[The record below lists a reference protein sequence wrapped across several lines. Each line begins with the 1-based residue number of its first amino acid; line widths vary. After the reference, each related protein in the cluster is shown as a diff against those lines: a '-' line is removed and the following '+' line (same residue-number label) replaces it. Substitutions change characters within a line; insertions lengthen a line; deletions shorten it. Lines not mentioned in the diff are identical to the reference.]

1 MIKGVL
7 GAMADLK
14 MVREKHGAGAF
25 DTAVH
30 ALRIQSNRPEVSTA
44 MAIKLADR
52 LEKLSLRYDE
62 PRFTT
67 EDYIDAVCSDQ
78 FSQGDIK
85 TLCGLND
92 DDFDECVIVG
102 TERERQRYE

>member
-1 MIKGVL
+1 MIKGVFKTIV
-7 GAMADLK
+7 DLK
-14 MVREKHGAGAF
+14 KVRDEHGTGAF
-25 DTAVH
+25 DAAVH
-30 ALRIQSNRPEVSTA
+30 VLRIQSHRPEVSTA

-52 LEKLSLRYDE
+52 LEKLSLRCDE

-67 EDYIDAVCSDQ
+67 EDYIDAVCSNQ

-102 TERERQRYE
+102 TERERLRHE